1 MRRAV
6 LALHGAIFSQESHPP
21 CGIFNPLFELGR

>member
-6 LALHGAIFSQESHPP
+6 LAPHGAIFSQELPP
-21 CGIFNPLFELGR
+21 LCGIFNPLFESGR